1 MRIPTYRQK
10 TARPRQGSGQMF
22 RSRLNA
28 SAMAAPALAMADAGK
43 QLAQTGGQI
52 EEFGYK
58 KALAASEAEAAKANS
73 EYQIKLQD
81 LEEELLRGD
90 DMVKAEKEFQ
100 RRSKQLQQTYSKN
113 LSNTLG
119 RKSFGA
125 LSASTSTK
133 SSLRFSRLANNKL
146 IDQATAATN
155 NKVFVYERNA
165 ADLSQTPVQ
174 RLYEIAELRRAL
186 EEASP
191 IIGYDKA
198 AEKMRGSFA
207 NIMSGILNN
216 KMDAAV
222 RRGENPHDVVEDWM
236 AGRDT
241 DEVLAELDT
250 VVSDKEKAKIKEKL
264 LQNAD
269 RIDRRAA
276 REEKRKADL
285 VKADITE
292 TKRIIFSVNRGD
304 PKSVAAATAAHEKMV
319 RLNLYNNRA
328 ERKNAELM
336 LGIGDD
342 PGNVLREKN
351 QGNPNVYY
359 ALKTRANSDTLSA
372 AELNQVAHQ
381 LDADQFKE
389 ISAEVSKDRSAAER
403 AAEDTIRNAFLFYKN
418 NPIDDKQL
426 KELAS
431 RSYRLVTSQLGAWQR
446 ENRNAGPVE
455 IEKKTQELIAA
466 VERPFRDRQ
475 IEIAFE
481 QISSNYQN
489 LRVTMGNRPFGVDL
503 PTRDNL
509 PLVLEQIRAEIAV
522 RQRPEDK
529 LLRDRLYQLRFSI
542 QMATG
547 GR

>member
-1 MRIPTYRQK
+1 M
-10 TARPRQGSGQMF
+10 
-22 RSRLNA
+22 LNVQLNE
-28 SAMAAPALAMADAGK
+28 SAMTAPALAFAQSGK
-43 QLAQTGGQI
+43 QLSAAGAQFS
-52 EEFGYK
+52 EFAYK
-58 KALAASEAEAAKANS
+58 KILAASETEAAAANS

-119 RKSFGA
+119 RKSFGT

-155 NKVFVYERNA
+155 NKVFAYERNA
-165 ADLSQTPVQ
+165 ADLSQRPVQ

-191 IIGYDKA
+191 IIGFDKA

-222 RRGENPHDVVEDWM
+222 RDGKNPHDVVEDWM

-276 REEKRKADL
+276 REEKRKADR

-292 TKRIIFSVNRGD
+292 TKRIIFSVNRDD
-304 PKSVAAATAAHEKMV
+304 PKSVAAATAAHERMV
-319 RLNLYNNRA
+319 RLNFYNNRS

-351 QGNPNVYY
+351 QGDPDVYY
-359 ALKTRANSDTLSA
+359 GLKTRANSDKLSA
-372 AELNQVAHQ
+372 AELNLFANR
-381 LDADQFKE
+381 LDGDQFKE
-389 ISAEVSKDRSAAER
+389 LSAEVSKDRSAAER
-403 AAEDTIRNAFLFYKN
+403 AADDTIRNAFLFYKS

-431 RSYRLVTSQLGAWQR
+431 RSYRLVTNQLEPWKR

-455 IEKKTQELIAA
+455 IEQKTQELITA
-466 VERPFRDRQ
+466 VEGPFRERQ
-475 IEIAFE
+475 IEIGFE
-481 QISSNYQN
+481 QVSSNYQN

-503 PTRDNL
+503 PTRENL
-509 PLVLEQIRAEIAV
+509 PLVLEQIRKEIAV
-522 RQRPEDK
+522 RQKPEDK
-529 LLRDRLYQLRFSI
+529 LLRNRLYQLRFSI

>member
-10 TARPRQGSGQMF
+10 TARPRQGSGQMLS
-22 RSRLNA
+22 SRLNA
-28 SAMAAPALAMADAGK
+28 SAMAAPALAYADAGK
-43 QLAQTGGQI
+43 QLAQAGEQI

-58 KALAASEAEAAKANS
+58 KVLAASEAEAAQANS

-119 RKSFGA
+119 RKSFSA

-155 NKVFVYERNA
+155 NKVFDNERNA

-186 EEASP
+186 EEAGP
-191 IIGYDKA
+191 IIGFDKA
-198 AEKMRGSFA
+198 AEKLRGSFA
-207 NIMSGILNN
+207 NITSGILNN

-222 RRGENPHDVVEDWM
+222 RDGKNPHDVVEDWM

-285 VKADITE
+285 LKADITE
-292 TKRIIFSVNRGD
+292 TKRIIFSVNRDD
-304 PKSVAAATAAHEKMV
+304 PKSVAAATAAHERMV
-319 RLNLYNNRA
+319 RLNFYDNRS

-342 PGNVLREKN
+342 PGNRLAEDN
-351 QGNPNVYY
+351 QGSPDVYL
-359 ALKTRANSDTLSA
+359 ALKNRATANELSLT
-372 AELNQVAHQ
+372 ELNEKANL

-389 ISAEVSKDRSAAER
+389 LSAAVSKDRSAAER
-403 AAEDTIRNAFLFYKN
+403 AAERTIRNAFQFYKD
-418 NPIDDKQL
+418 NPIEDQQL
-426 KELAS
+426 KYLAAS
-431 RSYRLVTSQLGAWQR
+431 SYRLVMNDLEAWQR

-455 IEKKTQELIAA
+455 IEQKTQELIALY
-466 VERPFRDRQ
+466 EPPFRQRKIQ
-475 IEIAFE
+475 MAFE
-481 QISSNYQN
+481 NINALYGRIATSQS
-489 LRVTMGNRPFGVDL
+489 NRPFGVTQ
-503 PTRDNL
+503 PTEDNL
-509 PLVLEQIRAEIAV
+509 QQVLGEIRTQVAA
-522 RQRPEDK
+522 RNGREDAAFRK
-529 LLRDRLYQLRFSI
+529 QLMALQFSI
-542 QMATG
+542 LMATG